1 MISLYSIY
9 GEPNLNKSKEDL
21 IGSIKSLTSP
31 VPAFQEKLDVCIKIT
46 EEYLSHAN
54 YSTSAD
60 ISIKHA
66 LRVTLLM
73 LSENIL
79 NKSTEDAIF
88 AVLMHDLFEV
98 DKNFTYNEA
107 KKIFGSST
115 ADILL
120 AYKRKKYFFNEL
132 TLSIFVFEKIDKLL
146 SSNNLTNNAYKR
158 LINKTQ
164 KAVFEILKQK
174 NAEKLLLYFKDALF
188 FANQN
193 LNDNDKNKYLIID
206 NRLKQLKAFQSAENS
221 FAKIQKVFKNDLFDI
236 KLELPSIY
244 QIYKHLNK
252 KNISTFCPSD
262 ILYDVYLIAF
272 DTYTTPSFAYIIQS
286 IITNQNMINF
296 SIEKLTELGFLLTDD
311 LNNHY
316 QFYIMDFSKYRHFQF
331 GDDLQNEYFCNDYDK
346 HNNKIPI
353 NVIIQSSYDSKT
365 SPSKRTLMPRYST
378 IIDYLLTYGYNYCKN
393 VTSVIMNDEVVK
405 FEKELNKNSI
415 IKLIL
420 NKEKTNE
427 IPIEWLIHCQ
437 TMDARK
443 KMYDIISSKIK
454 SLEDGHKS
462 INVNYK
468 RAVAEIEALKKKIE
482 QYENELSR

>member
-9 GEPNLNKSKEDL
+9 GEQNINKSKEDL

-79 NKSTEDAIF
+79 NKSTKDAIF

-107 KKIFGSST
+107 KKIFGSFT

-146 SSNNLTNNAYKR
+146 SSNNLTNHAYER

-164 KAVFEILKQK
+164 NAVFEILKQK

-188 FANQN
+188 FAHEN

-206 NRLKQLKAFQSAENS
+206 NRLRQLKAFQSA
-221 FAKIQKVFKNDLFDI
+221 KILLQKSRRFLKMI
-236 KLELPSIY
+236 YSI
-244 QIYKHLNK
+244 
-252 KNISTFCPSD
+252 
-262 ILYDVYLIAF
+262 
-272 DTYTTPSFAYIIQS
+272 
-286 IITNQNMINF
+286 
-296 SIEKLTELGFLLTDD
+296 
-311 LNNHY
+311 
-316 QFYIMDFSKYRHFQF
+316 
-331 GDDLQNEYFCNDYDK
+331 
-346 HNNKIPI
+346 
-353 NVIIQSSYDSKT
+353 
-365 SPSKRTLMPRYST
+365 
-378 IIDYLLTYGYNYCKN
+378 
-393 VTSVIMNDEVVK
+393 
-405 FEKELNKNSI
+405 
-415 IKLIL
+415 
-420 NKEKTNE
+420 
-427 IPIEWLIHCQ
+427 
-437 TMDARK
+437 
-443 KMYDIISSKIK
+443 
-454 SLEDGHKS
+454 
-462 INVNYK
+462 
-468 RAVAEIEALKKKIE
+468 
-482 QYENELSR
+482 